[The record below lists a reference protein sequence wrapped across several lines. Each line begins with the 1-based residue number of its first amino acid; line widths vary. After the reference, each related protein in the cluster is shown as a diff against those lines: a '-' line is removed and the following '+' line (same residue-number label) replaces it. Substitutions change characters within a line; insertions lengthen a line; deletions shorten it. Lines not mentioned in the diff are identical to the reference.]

1 MECEE
6 SLQHLDRVI
15 EEVRRICR
23 DLSPSILENLGF
35 AAAVRWLVDNFAK
48 TYQIKVSVDAVEIDH
63 LFPRE
68 AQIVI
73 YRIFQEALGN
83 VGKHAQAKHVTIR
96 IQNQNGAVDFFIEDD
111 GKGFDVKQALMRGP
125 AERGL
130 GLPVMEE
137 RAHMLGGALDLQSGE
152 GRGTSIAFNIP
163 IEGGPDGQLPRGL
176 GR

>member
-48 TYQIKVSVDAVEIDH
+48 TYKIKVNIDSAEIDH
-63 LFPRE
+63 VFSRE

-73 YRIFQEALGN
+73 YRILQEALGN
-83 VGKHAQAKHVTIR
+83 IGKHAQARHVTIR
-96 IQNQNGAVDFFIEDD
+96 IQKQNGAVDFLIEDD

-137 RAHMLGGALDLQSGE
+137 RVHMLRGTCILQSEE
-152 GRGTSIAFNIP
+152 GKGTNITFSIP
-163 IEGGPDGQLPRGL
+163 IEEALHG
-176 GR
+176 